1 MIKISKFNPIQFKI
15 TKRMLKIIQTNYCNK
30 IKWNNK
36 KLINMVN
43 TKQVKL
49 ENNNNNT
56 INNPSKMLIRWIN
69 KIIIYNHKINNN
81 KLMYKMQT
89 K

>member
-1 MIKISKFNPIQFKI
+1 
-15 TKRMLKIIQTNYCNK
+15 MLKIIQTNYCNK

-56 INNPSKMLIRWIN
+56 INNPSKMLIR
-69 KIIIYNHKINNN
+69 
-81 KLMYKMQT
+81 
-89 K
+89 